1 MSRKSAFPYET
12 EKRPFATNL
21 RVLMKEN
28 GTTQRELGEAIG
40 VRPQTISLY
49 CVGQSLPDVE
59 GMAKIC
65 KYFNVSSD
73 WLIGVTDVRN
83 ADITA
88 RAACEYTGLTEEAVE
103 ALHKTLELK
112 EKNSSLYGSC
122 LEILSHF
129 IQTHS
134 VNYFCLALDT
144 STKSLMAATDKVQ
157 ELLDSKKD
165 LYINALDCVDDLMKD
180 YRLYRFEAIDEIM
193 QFVRIEQEPYKDSY
207 SSLTSNFKRG
217 EINGEQKERNE

>member
-65 KYFNVSSD
+65 LRIGLSVRCIVKYRK
-73 WLIGVTDVRN
+73 IKH
-83 ADITA
+83 DIM
-88 RAACEYTGLTEEAVE
+88 
-103 ALHKTLELK
+103 
-112 EKNSSLYGSC
+112 EKCSK
-122 LEILSHF
+122 SHF
-129 IQTHS
+129 VVFSS
-134 VNYFCLALDT
+134 V
-144 STKSLMAATDKVQ
+144 
-157 ELLDSKKD
+157 
-165 LYINALDCVDDLMKD
+165 
-180 YRLYRFEAIDEIM
+180 
-193 QFVRIEQEPYKDSY
+193 
-207 SSLTSNFKRG
+207 
-217 EINGEQKERNE
+217 